1 LFLSSCC
8 SPRSKNR
15 SSGAFAKGN
24 IAFTLIELLVVIG
37 IIAIL
42 AAIAFPII
50 KSVTRTAKSAKAV
63 SNLRQIGL
71 LVGSYAGDNNNRI
84 PRYIDWGAYGGNSPA
99 LLFFQ
104 RTLAEYDGYRYGQS
118 PLTPMRPLPDC
129 FYDPSI

>member
-1 LFLSSCC
+1 M
-8 SPRSKNR
+8 
-15 SSGAFAKGN
+15 
-24 IAFTLIELLVVIG
+24 VIG